1 MIEAR
6 SNTDTVRYL
15 MSNAAKFSLLTGEQE
30 IQLSRKV
37 QAMLRVLELP
47 ESQRP
52 EDWTLTVGRGQRAK
66 SRMIESNLRLVLSV
80 AMKYRNRG
88 LPLED
93 LIQEGS
99 LGLNRGIEKF
109 DPERGCKASTY
120 LVPWIKQGI
129 ARALEKQSRMIRLP
143 GHIKQRIQKLKQLTR
158 DYMQQNGT
166 MPSANTLRE
175 AMELNEAEW
184 NLLNS
189 SLLDATSY
197 DISVST
203 LESEKSLIDT
213 IPSIL
218 ATPQE
223 RLDTLGERERVEKIL
238 SSINERHAKV
248 LRLHFG
254 LENGEGKSMIEISQT
269 LGISRERVRQIV
281 NQGMQSARKVAE
293 RVQITA

>member
-1 MIEAR
+1 MIEAG
-6 SNTDTVRYL
+6 SSTNTVRYL

-30 IQLSRKV
+30 IQLARKV
-37 QAMLRVLELP
+37 QAMLRMLELP
-47 ESQRP
+47 ESKRP
-52 EDWTLTVGRGQRAK
+52 EDWTLTVRQGQRAK

-80 AMKYRNRG
+80 AIKYRNMG
-88 LPLED
+88 LPLEG

-99 LGLNRGIEKF
+99 LGLNRGVEKY
-109 DPERGCKASTY
+109 DPERGYKASTY

-129 ARALEKQSRMIRLP
+129 TRALEKQSRIIRLP
-143 GHIKQRIQKLKQLTR
+143 GHIKQRTQKLKQLTR
-158 DYMQQNGT
+158 EYMQQNGT
-166 MPSANTLRE
+166 MPSAKTLRA

-184 NLLNS
+184 NLLIS

-203 LESEKSLIDT
+203 LESEKRLIDN
-213 IPSIL
+213 IPSVL

-223 RLDTLGERERVEKIL
+223 RLDTIGERERVEKIL
-238 SSINERHAKV
+238 GSINERHAKV

-254 LENGEGKSMIEISQT
+254 LDNGEGKSMIEISQI

-281 NQGMQSARKVAE
+281 NQGMQSARKV
-293 RVQITA
+293 VQQTQMTA